1 MSQRS
6 PLSGVLRSLPWPAVE
21 SISAMISGAITVFF
35 IARMIGAEAFGRG
48 SIAFGV
54 VLVMLVGVN
63 SLVHDAL
70 VRLPDLQWEDV
81 ELGFSAS
88 LALALIFSLAGALAA
103 PWLGYL
109 FEDQRISYLTWA
121 FLPMLP
127 LAALSEPLI
136 AVHRR
141 ALDFRTVA
149 IQQIGGR
156 TLGAVLGL
164 IAAWNGAGAWSL
176 VLQYVGS
183 ACYLT
188 VAMIASA
195 GRLPH
200 LRFSWR
206 RTAPLLAFCS
216 PIIAS
221 QLLTQGTNRVIL
233 MGVGH
238 WHGVVAAGHWS
249 VATRIAESIFG
260 GLNQAAYN
268 VSFAHF
274 SLQQDAREK
283 LAATMRETQAFSM
296 VLTVPVLSSLAAAS
310 DPLIRLLLGP
320 NWTSVSA
327 LMLGPLAASFLLVRR
342 MLPTTALRVVGRS
355 RASLVASIAEAAT
368 ALTGLFLVGQ
378 FSVLAVSAL
387 YPLGVLAGFV
397 TICVL
402 VTQEFDIPLHSQLF
416 YLFRD
421 ASIGLGAFIVGKEA
435 AGLLSSSPI
444 LEILA
449 AGGAAFLTAAILLIW
464 AESALLKNVLLS
476 HRLGAADKSVVGPQ

>member
-21 SISAMISGAITVFF
+21 LISAMISGAITVFF

-81 ELGFSAS
+81 DLGFSAS
-88 LALALIFSLAGALAA
+88 LALALIFSLAGALVA

-109 FEDQRISYLTWA
+109 FDDQRISHLTWA
-121 FLPMLP
+121 FLPLLP

-149 IQQIGGR
+149 RHQIGGR

-164 IAAWNGAGAWSL
+164 IAAWYGAGAWSL

-195 GRLPH
+195 GRLPR

-206 RTAPLLAFCS
+206 RAAPLLAFCS

-221 QLLTQGTNRVIL
+221 QLLT
-233 MGVGH
+233 
-238 WHGVVAAGHWS
+238 
-249 VATRIAESIFG
+249 
-260 GLNQAAYN
+260 
-268 VSFAHF
+268 
-274 SLQQDAREK
+274 
-283 LAATMRETQAFSM
+283 
-296 VLTVPVLSSLAAAS
+296 
-310 DPLIRLLLGP
+310 
-320 NWTSVSA
+320 
-327 LMLGPLAASFLLVRR
+327 
-342 MLPTTALRVVGRS
+342 
-355 RASLVASIAEAAT
+355 
-368 ALTGLFLVGQ
+368 
-378 FSVLAVSAL
+378 
-387 YPLGVLAGFV
+387 
-397 TICVL
+397 
-402 VTQEFDIPLHSQLF
+402 
-416 YLFRD
+416 
-421 ASIGLGAFIVGKEA
+421 
-435 AGLLSSSPI
+435 
-444 LEILA
+444 
-449 AGGAAFLTAAILLIW
+449 
-464 AESALLKNVLLS
+464 
-476 HRLGAADKSVVGPQ
+476 

>member
-1 MSQRS
+1 M
-6 PLSGVLRSLPWPAVE
+6 
-21 SISAMISGAITVFF
+21 
-35 IARMIGAEAFGRG
+35 
-48 SIAFGV
+48 
-54 VLVMLVGVN
+54 
-63 SLVHDAL
+63 
-70 VRLPDLQWEDV
+70 
-81 ELGFSAS
+81 
-88 LALALIFSLAGALAA
+88 
-103 PWLGYL
+103 
-109 FEDQRISYLTWA
+109 
-121 FLPMLP
+121 
-127 LAALSEPLI
+127 
-136 AVHRR
+136 
-141 ALDFRTVA
+141 
-149 IQQIGGR
+149 
-156 TLGAVLGL
+156 
-164 IAAWNGAGAWSL
+164 
-176 VLQYVGS
+176 
-183 ACYLT
+183 
-188 VAMIASA
+188 
-195 GRLPH
+195 
-200 LRFSWR
+200 
-206 RTAPLLAFCS
+206 
-216 PIIAS
+216 
-221 QLLTQGTNRVIL
+221 L

-274 SLQQDAREK
+274 SLQRDAREK

-320 NWTSVSA
+320 SWTSVSA

-355 RASLVASIAEAAT
+355 RASLVGSIAEAAT

-378 FSVLAVSAL
+378 FSVLAVSAV

-416 YLFRD
+416 SLFRD
-421 ASIGLGAFIVGKEA
+421 ASIGLGAFLVGREA
-435 AGLLSSSPI
+435 AGLLPSSPI

-464 AESALLKNVLLS
+464 AESALLKDVVLG